1 MCKGRCR
8 CNPIRNFSATQVLEA
23 TEYFKSSFHDDAR
36 YEWYKG
42 VLDGRPVLIKRY
54 ERIEYF
60 NTVKDSCRDIAISS
74 HMSAHKYALKLFG
87 CCLEFPYP
95 VLVYENEEII
105 GPLNVSGGTDSNG
118 LALSWRQ
125 RLKIAKDV
133 AYAITY
139 LHTAF
144 LRPIIHRNIT
154 ESNILLDKNYV
165 PKLCN
170 FNLAISIPE
179 GETYVEVDVL
189 IGTFGY
195 PDPHYLRTQIITEKT
210 DVYSFGVLLLVLV
223 TGKKPFDRSRPTG
236 LENICTYVTDLVD
249 KEQFNDIVDQK
260 MLEEEGGGNEEQ
272 RKLQFRAF
280 IELALRRV
288 EEEME
293 DRPQM
298 IDVAKELVK
307 INRFVVLR
315 SAS

>member
-1 MCKGRCR
+1 MCKGRCW

-23 TEYFKSSFHDDAR
+23 TEYFKSSSYYDGR

-42 VLDGRPVLIKRY
+42 ALDGRPVLIKKY
-54 ERIEYF
+54 GPIGYY
-60 NTVKDSCRDIAISS
+60 NTVKELCRDIAISS

-144 LRPIIHRNIT
+144 LRPIIHRDISA
-154 ESNILLDKNYV
+154 SNIKLDKNYV

-179 GETYVEVDVL
+179 GETYVEDLVVGKL
-189 IGTFGY
+189 GY
-195 PDPHYLRTQIITEKT
+195 LDPHYARTQNITEKT

-223 TGKKPFDRSRPTG
+223 TGKKPF
-236 LENICTYVTDLVD
+236 ENFCRNVMDLVE
-249 KEQFNDIVDQK
+249 KEQFNNIMDHI
-260 MLEEEGGGNEEQ
+260 MLEDEGHGNEEQ

-280 IELALRRV
+280 IELALRCV
-288 EEEME
+288 KVEME

-298 IDVAKELVK
+298 IDVAKELIK
-307 INRFVVLR
+307 INRFADLPLTC
-315 SAS
+315 